1 MHRYIVSRVS
11 TMCISYRRGL
21 YRYTWYFLWWQKS
34 GNNVS
39 LKSGNLPSSPNKLS
53 DNCYGMKFDV
63 LDNQLLRKRHPIA
76 HFNRW
81 VNMGVVC
88 NHVRNAAFKPFKS
101 VHTQATVLQSCQS
114 KLLTTKF
121 LKRCETKQLR
131 TDFIDNLKVML
142 QKKNGGYCGSG
153 WISEHFVAVQIQVQ
167 VHIL

>member
-1 MHRYIVSRVS
+1 M
-11 TMCISYRRGL
+11 
-21 YRYTWYFLWWQKS
+21 
-34 GNNVS
+34 S

-81 VNMGVVC
+81 VNMEVVC

-114 KLLTTKF
+114 KLLTTNV

-131 TDFIDNLKVML
+131 TDFIDNLKVVL
-142 QKKNGGYCGSG
+142 QKKKWRILWKWVNFRKFCGSSNSSTG
-153 WISEHFVAVQIQVQ
+153 SYTLVSAATTMLKIMQFNIRKYN
-167 VHIL
+167 